1 VRPSADPPLL
11 AIELDDSSHDASLV
25 FALLASFGGRFW
37 VGQKTGLSSTVAT
50 LLAIVVALFLDD
62 IRTLLHRPEIEFQVG
77 RDFLEDAPLDFDDAH
92 IPAQWIRGRIKRP
105 EPTY

>member
-1 VRPSADPPLL
+1 M
-11 AIELDDSSHDASLV
+11 
-25 FALLASFGGRFW
+25 
-37 VGQKTGLSSTVAT
+37 TVAT